1 MSASLATS
9 AFPDPAVAR
18 WQGLAIGVEERDGRF
33 LYRVRMVHDEAI
45 NGATIVQ
52 TEDEN
57 EAVVAWRYWSASLR
71 LPRLIEKALASIS
84 RWKPALARCWCVH
97 ARRAAAVRRFS
108 ADVRA
113 APRPARSGAWT
124 VSPFTPASARSS
136 PAIEAQARATRTW

>member
-71 LPRLIEKALASIS
+71 LPRLIEKAPGQYQPLETGLGALLVRPRAARRRGSPLFGRRS
-84 RWKPALARCWCVH
+84 RRSAHRKVGRLDGQPVH
-97 ARRAAAVRRFS
+97 AGEREII
-108 ADVRA
+108 
-113 APRPARSGAWT
+113 ARN
-124 VSPFTPASARSS
+124 
-136 PAIEAQARATRTW
+136 